1 MFWIIYKLQPYKIK
15 TMELFKR
22 AYCCICRKKR
32 YIDKTL
38 ERSSK
43 IRKRFV
49 KNYTNYLNQSLS
61 STLLKGKEIVL
72 IIKNR
77 LINNLKTTLN
87 SLINEKINNNY
98 ANYIKYLIDSIKNV
112 KPNIEKHKDIELLL
126 NSKDYDYFLKN
137 FSKLENLFEVP
148 VEIHEDKKDFIGG
161 FKVILGGGLI
171 SYDYTIK
178 NLIDKNSVF
187 IQMEISKIIDNIEIK
202 SIENKFD
209 NLIQVQKN
217 KITEVFRSYDQI
229 QI

>member
-1 MFWIIYKLQPYKIK
+1 MIEKAQKEIMDLNQQ
-15 TMELFKR
+15 TLFQK
-22 AYCCICRKKR
+22 AEIKKR

-43 IRKRFV
+43 IRRRFA

-72 IIKNR
+72 IIKNK

-161 FKVILGGGLI
+161 FKVTLGGGLI

-209 NLIQVQKN
+209 NFIQVQKS
-217 KITEVFRSYDQI
+217 KITEVLRKYDQI

>member
-1 MFWIIYKLQPYKIK
+1 MIEKAQKEIMDLNQQ
-15 TMELFKR
+15 TLFQK
-22 AYCCICRKKR
+22 AEIKKR

-43 IRKRFV
+43 IRRRFA

-61 STLLKGKEIVL
+61 STLLKGKENVL
-72 IIKNR
+72 IIKNK

-148 VEIHEDKKDFIGG
+148 VEIHEDKKEFIGG

-217 KITEVFRSYDQI
+217 KITEVLRRYDQI

>member
-1 MFWIIYKLQPYKIK
+1 MIEKAQKEIMDLNQQ
-15 TMELFKR
+15 TLFQK
-22 AYCCICRKKR
+22 AEIKKR

-43 IRKRFV
+43 IRKRFA

-72 IIKNR
+72 IIKNK
-77 LINNLKTTLN
+77 LINNLKITLN
-87 SLINEKINNNY
+87 SLISEKINKNY
-98 ANYIKYLIDSIKNV
+98 ANYIKYLIDLIKNV

-161 FKVILGGGLI
+161 FKVTLGGGLI

-217 KITEVFRSYDQI
+217 KITEVLRRYDQI

>member
-1 MFWIIYKLQPYKIK
+1 MIEKAQKEIMDLNQQ
-15 TMELFKR
+15 TLFQK
-22 AYCCICRKKR
+22 AEIKKR

-43 IRKRFV
+43 IRRRFA

-72 IIKNR
+72 NIKNK

-148 VEIHEDKKDFIGG
+148 VEIHEDKKDYIGG
-161 FKVILGGGLI
+161 FKVTLGGGLI

-187 IQMEISKIIDNIEIK
+187 IQMETSKIIDNIEIK

-209 NLIQVQKN
+209 NFIQVQKS
-217 KITEVFRSYDQI
+217 KITEVLRKYDQI

>member
-1 MFWIIYKLQPYKIK
+1 MIEKAQKEIMDLNQQ
-15 TMELFKR
+15 TLFQK
-22 AYCCICRKKR
+22 AEIKKR

-43 IRKRFV
+43 IRRRFA

-77 LINNLKTTLN
+77 LINNLKITLN
-87 SLINEKINNNY
+87 SLISEKINKNY

-161 FKVILGGGLI
+161 FKVTLGGGLI

-217 KITEVFRSYDQI
+217 KITEVLRSYDQI

>member
-1 MFWIIYKLQPYKIK
+1 MIEKAQKEIMDLNQQ
-15 TMELFKR
+15 TLFQK
-22 AYCCICRKKR
+22 AEIKKR

-43 IRKRFV
+43 IRRRFA

-72 IIKNR
+72 IIKNK

-148 VEIHEDKKDFIGG
+148 VEIHEDKKDYIGG
-161 FKVILGGGLI
+161 FKVTLGGGLI

-209 NLIQVQKN
+209 NFIQVQKS
-217 KITEVFRSYDQI
+217 KITEVLRKYDQI

>member
-1 MFWIIYKLQPYKIK
+1 MIEKAQKEIMDLNQQ
-15 TMELFKR
+15 TLFQK
-22 AYCCICRKKR
+22 AEIKKR
-32 YIDKTL
+32 YIDKTV

-43 IRKRFV
+43 IRKRFA

-61 STLLKGKEIVL
+61 STLLRGKEIVL
-72 IIKNR
+72 IIKNKI
-77 LINNLKTTLN
+77 INNLKITLN
-87 SLINEKINNNY
+87 SLISEKINKNY

-202 SIENKFD
+202 SIENKYD
-209 NLIQVQKN
+209 NFIQVQKN
-217 KITEVFRSYDQI
+217 KITEVLRKYDQI

>member
-1 MFWIIYKLQPYKIK
+1 MIEKAQKEIMDLNQQ
-15 TMELFKR
+15 TLFQK
-22 AYCCICRKKR
+22 AEIKKR

-43 IRKRFV
+43 IRRRFA

-72 IIKNR
+72 IIKNK

-98 ANYIKYLIDSIKNV
+98 ANYIKYLIDSIKKV

-161 FKVILGGGLI
+161 FKVTLGGGLI

-209 NLIQVQKN
+209 NFIQVQKN
-217 KITEVFRSYDQI
+217 KITEVLRRYDQI

>member
-1 MFWIIYKLQPYKIK
+1 MIEKAQKEIMDLNQQ
-15 TMELFKR
+15 TLFQK
-22 AYCCICRKKR
+22 AEIKKR

-43 IRKRFV
+43 IRRRFA

-72 IIKNR
+72 IIKNK

-137 FSKLENLFEVP
+137 FSKLENLFEVL

-161 FKVILGGGLI
+161 FKVTLGGGLI

-209 NLIQVQKN
+209 NFIQVQKS
-217 KITEVFRSYDQI
+217 KITEVLRKYDQI

>member
-1 MFWIIYKLQPYKIK
+1 MIEKAQKEIMDLNQQ
-15 TMELFKR
+15 TLFQK
-22 AYCCICRKKR
+22 AEIKKR

-43 IRKRFV
+43 IRRRFA

-61 STLLKGKEIVL
+61 STLLKGKEIAL
-72 IIKNR
+72 IIKNK

-137 FSKLENLFEVP
+137 FSNLENLFEVP

-161 FKVILGGGLI
+161 FKVTLGGGLI

-209 NLIQVQKN
+209 NFLQVQKN
-217 KITEVFRSYDQI
+217 KITEVLRRYDQI

>member
-1 MFWIIYKLQPYKIK
+1 MIEKAQKEIMDLNQQ
-15 TMELFKR
+15 TLFQK
-22 AYCCICRKKR
+22 AEIKKR

-43 IRKRFV
+43 IRRRFA

-72 IIKNR
+72 IIKNK

-148 VEIHEDKKDFIGG
+148 VEIHEDKKDYIGG
-161 FKVILGGGLI
+161 FKVTLGGGLI

-209 NLIQVQKN
+209 NFLQVQKN
-217 KITEVFRSYDQI
+217 KITEVLRRYDQI

>member
-1 MFWIIYKLQPYKIK
+1 MIEKAQKEIMDLNQQ
-15 TMELFKR
+15 TLFQK
-22 AYCCICRKKR
+22 AEIKKR

-43 IRKRFV
+43 IRRRFA

-72 IIKNR
+72 IIKNK

-148 VEIHEDKKDFIGG
+148 VEIHEDKKDYIRG
-161 FKVILGGGLI
+161 FKVTLGGGLI

-209 NLIQVQKN
+209 NFLQVQKN
-217 KITEVFRSYDQI
+217 KITEVLRRYDQI

>member
-1 MFWIIYKLQPYKIK
+1 MIEKAQKEIMDLNQQ
-15 TMELFKR
+15 TLFQK
-22 AYCCICRKKR
+22 AEIKKR

-43 IRKRFV
+43 IRRRFA

-72 IIKNR
+72 IIKNK

-161 FKVILGGGLI
+161 FKVTLGGGLI
-171 SYDYTIK
+171 SYDNTIK

-209 NLIQVQKN
+209 NFLQVQKN
-217 KITEVFRSYDQI
+217 KITEVLRRYDQI

>member
-1 MFWIIYKLQPYKIK
+1 MIEKAQKEIMDLNQQ
-15 TMELFKR
+15 TLFQK
-22 AYCCICRKKR
+22 AEIKKR

-43 IRKRFV
+43 IRRRFA

-61 STLLKGKEIVL
+61 STLLKGKEIAL
-72 IIKNR
+72 IIKNK

-98 ANYIKYLIDSIKNV
+98 ANYIKYLTDSIKKV

-148 VEIHEDKKDFIGG
+148 VEIHEDRKDFIGG
-161 FKVILGGGLI
+161 FKVTLGGGLI

-209 NLIQVQKN
+209 NIIQVQKN
-217 KITEVFRSYDQI
+217 KITEVLRRYDQI

>member
-1 MFWIIYKLQPYKIK
+1 MIEKAQKEIMDLNQQ
-15 TMELFKR
+15 TLFQK
-22 AYCCICRKKR
+22 AEIKKR

-43 IRKRFV
+43 IRKRFA

-72 IIKNR
+72 IIKNK
-77 LINNLKTTLN
+77 LINNLKITLN
-87 SLINEKINNNY
+87 SLISEKINKNY

-161 FKVILGGGLI
+161 FKVTLGGGLI

-209 NLIQVQKN
+209 NFIQVQKN
-217 KITEVFRSYDQI
+217 KITEVLRKYDQI

>member
-1 MFWIIYKLQPYKIK
+1 MIEKAQKEIMDLNQQ
-15 TMELFKR
+15 TLFQK
-22 AYCCICRKKR
+22 AEIKKR

-43 IRKRFV
+43 IRKRFA

-72 IIKNR
+72 IIKNK

-161 FKVILGGGLI
+161 FKVTLGGGLI
-171 SYDYTIK
+171 SYDNTIK

-209 NLIQVQKN
+209 NFLQVQKN
-217 KITEVFRSYDQI
+217 KITEVLRRYDQI

>member
-1 MFWIIYKLQPYKIK
+1 MIEKAQKEIMDLNQQ
-15 TMELFKR
+15 TLFQK
-22 AYCCICRKKR
+22 AEIKKR

-43 IRKRFV
+43 IRKRFA

-72 IIKNR
+72 IIKNK

-98 ANYIKYLIDSIKNV
+98 ANYIKYLIDSIKKV

-137 FSKLENLFEVP
+137 FSKLENLFEVL

-161 FKVILGGGLI
+161 FKVTLGGGLI

-187 IQMEISKIIDNIEIK
+187 IQMEISKIIENIEIK

-209 NLIQVQKN
+209 NFIQVQKS
-217 KITEVFRSYDQI
+217 KITEVLRKFDQI

>member
-1 MFWIIYKLQPYKIK
+1 MIEKAQKEIMDLNQQ
-15 TMELFKR
+15 TLFQK
-22 AYCCICRKKR
+22 AEIKKR

-43 IRKRFV
+43 IRRRFA

-61 STLLKGKEIVL
+61 STLLKGKEIAL
-72 IIKNR
+72 IIKNK

-161 FKVILGGGLI
+161 FKVTLGGGLI

-209 NLIQVQKN
+209 NFIQVQKN
-217 KITEVFRSYDQI
+217 KITEVLRRYDQI